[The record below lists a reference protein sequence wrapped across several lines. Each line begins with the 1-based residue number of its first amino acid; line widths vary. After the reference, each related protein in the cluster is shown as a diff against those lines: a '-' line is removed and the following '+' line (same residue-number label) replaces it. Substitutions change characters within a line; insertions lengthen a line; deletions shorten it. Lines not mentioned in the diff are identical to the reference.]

1 MNIYVNFK
9 IRYNHN
15 EEGLLNLS
23 HSFIFLKLD
32 FHYMFNL
39 LVKSKTNKQQKAQ
52 LNKQFQEIL
61 FPTLLKFFSFYFWAL
76 ISIDFTTLN
85 LFKK

>member
-32 FHYMFNL
+32 FPLYVQFI
-39 LVKSKTNKQQKAQ
+39 NK
-52 LNKQFQEIL
+52 I
-61 FPTLLKFFSFYFWAL
+61 
-76 ISIDFTTLN
+76 
-85 LFKK
+85 

>member
-1 MNIYVNFK
+1 NKTRNKIKIKKKSKEEIVMNIYVNFK

-32 FHYMFNL
+32 FPLY
-39 LVKSKTNKQQKAQ
+39 V
-52 LNKQFQEIL
+52 QFVFDHE
-61 FPTLLKFFSFYFWAL
+61 
-76 ISIDFTTLN
+76 
-85 LFKK
+85 

>member
-1 MNIYVNFK
+1 
-9 IRYNHN
+9 
-15 EEGLLNLS
+15 
-23 HSFIFLKLD
+23 
-32 FHYMFNL
+32 MFNL